1 MDSNTAGGSN
11 SESSNAGA
19 KAQDE
24 GDFKD
29 AVEAAAIEA
38 DLERSVSP
46 DDSRVRTMSQ
56 FSQVNMKAEDLKM
69 IENAKSLEVRGA

>member
-1 MDSNTAGGSN
+1 M
-11 SESSNAGA
+11 
-19 KAQDE
+19 
-24 GDFKD
+24 
-29 AVEAAAIEA
+29 EAAAIEA

-46 DDSRVRTMSQ
+46 EDSRVRTMSQ